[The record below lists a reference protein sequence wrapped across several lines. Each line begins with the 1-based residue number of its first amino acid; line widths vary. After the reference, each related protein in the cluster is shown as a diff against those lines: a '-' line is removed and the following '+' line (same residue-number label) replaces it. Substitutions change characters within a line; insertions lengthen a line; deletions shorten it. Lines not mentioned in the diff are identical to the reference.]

1 MRCEF
6 CQASGL
12 SISSS
17 VVVPCVECGGFGTL
31 HPCEGLRAQ
40 PFDETSQVINELEM
54 IRMLDW
60 ATRSNQRL
68 TNRFIQYLK
77 NEDTLISWKSVA
89 LDHSSRERIYLS
101 NVR

>member
-40 PFDETSQVINELEM
+40 PHAETSQVINEFDM
-54 IRMLDW
+54 VDIHDW
-60 ATRSNQRL
+60 AARSNQHL
-68 TNRFIQYLK
+68 SDRFMQYIA
-77 NEDTLISWKSVA
+77 NEDNLICWNAVA
-89 LDHSSRERIYLS
+89 TEYFDRA
-101 NVR
+101 

>member
-40 PFDETSQVINELEM
+40 PFDETSQVIMDLFKKLHKDGQTIVM
-54 IRMLDW
+54 ITHEDEYAHMAGRILQLDDGKVV
-60 ATRSNQRL
+60 
-68 TNRFIQYLK
+68 K
-77 NEDTLISWKSVA
+77 NKV
-89 LDHSSRERIYLS
+89 
-101 NVR
+101 N